1 MIKLTVPVAILFCLM
16 TVVFL
21 IDRPEAPADL
31 VFVNRGECHTLDPQ
45 RMSWLQDFRMAN
57 AMYEGLVR
65 WDNDTFAIRPGVA
78 WTWDISD
85 DRLTYTFHLR
95 DDARWS
101 NGDPVTAHD
110 FVYSWK
116 RALYPDAAA
125 DYTDLFYKIQGGED
139 FFNFRNDQLTRFRE
153 QTAAFPAGDQG
164 ARLAL
169 AQQLRDE
176 AEAKFDAIVALKAT
190 DDHTLIFTLANP
202 TPYMLD
208 LCAFGVFSPVHPPT
222 VEQYVSLDPTSG
234 MINQEH
240 GWTKPPH
247 IVTNGPYVLTQWRYK
262 RDMRLERN
270 PFYWNRAAVRSDSVL
285 SLSVEEPSTAVLAF
299 ETGAIDWLSDVSG
312 VDYRP
317 DMLAQARRYLQRN
330 ATRYAELESQGYGY
344 NEIMATLAAESPPG
358 RDERNNIHAFPAF
371 GTYFYNFNCLPNLPD
386 GRPNPFHDPRV
397 RRAFAMAIDK
407 NDLVTRVTRLNQPI
421 ASTFIPPGSLPGYQS
436 PGGLGYDPRQSRAL
450 LAEAG
455 WARAGGD
462 GPLVRTGT
470 GEQFPMVE
478 ILYSTGQDHED
489 IAQAIAFMWENELG
503 VTTSLVGKESKTFG
517 EDVKHHKFMISRA
530 NWFGDYGD
538 ATTFLDLFRTTN
550 QNNDRAF
557 SNEWFDQRMHEIDRE
572 LDEERRTRLCEEA
585 ERFIVEEQLPLI
597 PLFHR
602 ITVYMYEPDR
612 LKNIATHPRLVQY
625 LWELE
630 AVH

>member
-1 MIKLTVPVAILFCLM
+1 MIKLLVPVIALFGLM

-21 IDRPEAPADL
+21 LDRPEAPADL

-45 RMSWLQDFRMAN
+45 RMSWMQDFRMAN
-57 AMYEGLVR
+57 ALYEGLVR
-65 WDNDTFAIRPGVA
+65 WNNDTFAIEPGVA
-78 WTWDISD
+78 ESWDVSD

-95 DDARWS
+95 DTAKWS
-101 NGDPVTAHD
+101 NQDPVTAHD

-125 DYTDLFYKIQGGED
+125 DYTDLFYKIEGGED
-139 FFNFRNDQLTRFRE
+139 FFKFRQAQLEQFRQQVSE
-153 QTAAFPAGDQG
+153 LSNGDEA
-164 ARLAL
+164 ARLEL
-169 AQQLRDE
+169 ARQLYEE
-176 AEAKFDAIVALKAT
+176 AEAKFDEIVALKAVN
-190 DDHTLIFTLANP
+190 DYTLTFTLANP

-208 LCAFGVFSPVHPPT
+208 LCAFGVFCPVHPPT
-222 VEQYVSLDPTSG
+222 VEQYVSLDPLSG

-240 GWTKPPH
+240 GWTKPPS
-247 IVTNGPYVLTQWRYK
+247 IVTNGPYVLTRWRYK

-270 PFYWNRAAVRSDSVL
+270 PHYWNLPAVKAKSVL

-299 ETGAIDWLSDVSG
+299 ETGTIDWLSDVSG

-317 DMLAQARRYLQRN
+317 DMLAQARRYLERH
-330 ATRYAELESQGYGY
+330 ATRYAQLESQDLGYG
-344 NEIMATLAAESPPG
+344 EIMATLAAETPPG
-358 RDERNNIHAFPAF
+358 PDERNNIHAFPAF
-371 GTYFYNFNCLPNLPD
+371 GTYFYNFNCQESLPD
-386 GRPNPFHDPRV
+386 GRPNPFFDPRV

-407 NDLVTRVTRLNQPI
+407 SDLVTRVTRLNQPI
-421 ASTFIPPGSLPGYQS
+421 ASTFIPPGSIPGYHS
-436 PGGLGYDPRQSRAL
+436 PAGLGHDPDQSRTL

-455 WARAGGD
+455 WE
-462 GPLVRTGT
+462 LTEKTGT
-470 GEQFPMVE
+470 LIKSSNGEPFPMVE

-503 VTTSLVGKESKTFG
+503 ITASLVGKESKTFG

-538 ATTFLDLFRTTN
+538 PTTFLDLFRSTN

-557 SNEWFDQRMHEIDRE
+557 ANDWFDQRMHEIDRE
-572 LDEERRTRLCEEA
+572 LDEEQRTRLCEEA

-602 ITVYMYEPDR
+602 ITVYMYEPDQ
-612 LKNIATHPRLVQY
+612 LHHIATHPRLVQY